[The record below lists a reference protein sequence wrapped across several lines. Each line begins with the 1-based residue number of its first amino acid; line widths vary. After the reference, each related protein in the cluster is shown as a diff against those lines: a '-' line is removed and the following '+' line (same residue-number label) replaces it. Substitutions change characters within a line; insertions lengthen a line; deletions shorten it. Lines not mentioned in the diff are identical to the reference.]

1 MIYQAVGDTTQQ
13 DLFNR
18 SEHSERMEAF
28 ITMLGTKV
36 ELAKH
41 EGYFGGLH
49 NFAKEIQ
56 QNGEQDK
63 ITSGVYSL
71 YTDHD
76 NKGVMFHVSTLL
88 PTRVDGADSQQI
100 EVRCL
105 LVYLIRSSYILIVD
119 IYKISNS
126 RLCHLYLI
134 NLRIS
139 EEKAN
144 WQ

>member
-1 MIYQAVGDTTQQ
+1 MITLYVQSNLYFRDDTRKNHKFGLIYQAVGDTTQQ

-63 ITSGVYSL
+63 IKSGVHSL
-71 YTDHD
+71 YTEHD

-100 EVRCL
+100 EVRVFIGL
-105 LVYLIRSSYILIVD
+105 SYQIVLY
-119 IYKISNS
+119 IKI
-126 RLCHLYLI
+126 
-134 NLRIS
+134 
-139 EEKAN
+139 
-144 WQ
+144 

>member
-1 MIYQAVGDTTQQ
+1 
-13 DLFNR
+13 
-18 SEHSERMEAF
+18 MEAF

-63 ITSGVYSL
+63 IKSGVYSL
-71 YTDHD
+71 YTEHD

-100 EVRCL
+100 EVRVFIGLSYQIVVLIIVINCYKL
-105 LVYLIRSSYILIVD
+105 L
-119 IYKISNS
+119 
-126 RLCHLYLI
+126 
-134 NLRIS
+134 
-139 EEKAN
+139 
-144 WQ
+144 

>member
-18 SEHSERMEAF
+18 CEHSERMEAF

-36 ELAKH
+36 ELATH

-56 QNGEQDK
+56 QNKEQDYIK
-63 ITSGVYSL
+63 SGVYSL
-71 YTDHD
+71 YTEHD

-100 EVRCL
+100 EVR
-105 LVYLIRSSYILIVD
+105 VSIGEFYQIVINIID
-119 IYKISNS
+119 IIFTVNT
-126 RLCHLYLI
+126 
-134 NLRIS
+134 
-139 EEKAN
+139 
-144 WQ
+144 